1 MMTIPTLMNCGHSE
15 DGWCLACVRDLAQQV
30 EDLEGFRKE
39 IIACSD
45 LAQLLDSRN
54 PELKGSFTGVPS
66 ERIAR
71 QVEDL
76 QKDAARLDWLEA
88 SKESHGFCHKEWGEY
103 RYYAH
108 QIEDCPTVRQVI
120 DEAMQACATNA

>member
-1 MMTIPTLMNCGHSE
+1 MTPTEARKWADLAELDYCS
-15 DGWCLACVRDLAQQV
+15 CLPAYKDRGISDPQCQSCNTHDERHDYARILRDLAQ
-30 EDLEGFRKE
+30 
-39 IIACSD
+39 
-45 LAQLLDSRN
+45 
-54 PELKGSFTGVPS
+54 
-66 ERIAR
+66 

-108 QIEDCPTVRQVI
+108 QIEGYPTVRQAI
-120 DEAMQACATNA
+120 DEAMK